1 MPFRN
6 GTAKKCDI
14 FLEPNPL
21 NANGRVDVQIALI
34 MAVLTADYWGN
45 LHRPTIGLRSAA
57 EHTDRWATA
66 TRPFAPRSGEN
77 DKNNPI
83 PNRAYTKRLNKLRS
97 STRGLGSG
105 LFIC

>member
-66 TRPFAPRSGEN
+66 TRPFAPRSGAN